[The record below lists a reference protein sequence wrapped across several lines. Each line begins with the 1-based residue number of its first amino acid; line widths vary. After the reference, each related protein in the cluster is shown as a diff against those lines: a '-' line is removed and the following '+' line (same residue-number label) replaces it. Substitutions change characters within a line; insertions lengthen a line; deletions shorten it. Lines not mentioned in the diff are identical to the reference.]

1 MTHNNLKSTLQ
12 YGEKKS
18 KVTSKITLI
27 STKNTRTTVKYCKK
41 TENYHNKNKKIQY
54 FIEKYINCIKTT
66 P

>member
-27 STKNTRTTVKYCKK
+27 STKNTRTTVKYCKNK
-41 TENYHNKNKKIQY
+41 NYHNENKKNTVFYRKIY
-54 FIEKYINCIKTT
+54 
-66 P
+66 

>member
-12 YGEKKS
+12 YGEKKN

-27 STKNTRTTVKYCKK
+27 STKNTRTTVKYCKNK
-41 TENYHNKNKKIQY
+41 NYHNENKKKIQY